1 MSSISMPGDIMHCPS
16 KRVYASWVIEKHLA
30 RVGLNCYDVVAITRD
45 GGGERERARGVHR
58 YFEDFKPGYVRLPCG
73 RFYLDSSEIDCD
85 SCSS

>member
-1 MSSISMPGDIMHCPS
+1 MPGDIMHCPS

-58 YFEDFKPGYVRLPCG
+58 YFEVSSLAMST
-73 RFYLDSSEIDCD
+73 YLVDGFTWIRMR
-85 SCSS
+85 